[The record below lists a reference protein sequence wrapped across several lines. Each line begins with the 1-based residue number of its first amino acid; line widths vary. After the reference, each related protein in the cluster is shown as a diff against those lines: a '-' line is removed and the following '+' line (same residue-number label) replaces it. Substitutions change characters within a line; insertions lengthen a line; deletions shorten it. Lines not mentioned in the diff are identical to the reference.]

1 MMPPLEIDLVQQAG
15 NWPDQAGLQLLIGS
29 AVRAVIVTADLS
41 CPPEAELSVVLS
53 NDDHVQELNRQW
65 RKIDNPTNVL
75 SFPAEDI
82 RPGEMSGIL
91 LGDIVL
97 AQETLMREA
106 GEQGKRFE
114 DHLAH
119 LIIHGFL
126 HIFGYDHINDK
137 DAEIMENLER
147 CSLAVLGLPD
157 PYQVQL

>member
-1 MMPPLEIDLVQQAG
+1 
-15 NWPDQAGLQLLIGS
+15 
-29 AVRAVIVTADLS
+29 
-41 CPPEAELSVVLS
+41 
-53 NDDHVQELNRQW
+53 
-65 RKIDNPTNVL
+65 
-75 SFPAEDI
+75 
-82 RPGEMSGIL
+82 L

-119 LIIHGFL
+119 LVIHGFL

-147 CSLAVLGLPD
+147 RSLAELGLPD

>member
-1 MMPPLEIDLVQQAG
+1 MPPEIDLVQQAG
-15 NWPDQAGLQLLIGS
+15 DWPDQAGLQPLIGN
-29 AVRAVIVTADLS
+29 AVRAAIVTADLS

-65 RKIDNPTNVL
+65 RKIDKPTNVL

-82 RPGEMSGIL
+82 RPGETPGIL

-114 DHLAH
+114 DHLSH
-119 LIIHGFL
+119 LVIHGFL

-147 CSLAVLGLPD
+147 RSLAELGLPD